1 MTDAIETSRVSC
13 VEIKLVSPSS
23 RLEMKAG
30 DLIEILDSDVASSPS
45 TSSSRDESRDVELL
59 RGRNDMSGKEGKFT
73 AGCVYVLP
81 TVDKPTHEF
90 VVSLLQANYVCDV
103 DDRQ

>member
-1 MTDAIETSRVSC
+1 LTDAIETSRVSC